1 MTNTTANP
9 TELEP
14 RAAGVLR
21 AIRVLISCYVG
32 LSALTLVVA
41 VLLGGDHDLV
51 PDSVWVRGVVV
62 LASSVLL
69 AVFAARAARG
79 SRSAWRRVWLISAIM
94 TVAIVVIVAIPG
106 VFPVWMKLEQVA
118 CGALLVSVFALARS
132 RVLRTAFAAPARG

>member
-1 MTNTTANP
+1 MTNTTAHP

-14 RAAGVLR
+14 RAASVLR

-41 VLLGGDHDLV
+41 VLLGGDPDLV
-51 PDSVWVRGVVV
+51 PDSVWIRGVIV

-79 SRSAWRRVWLISAIM
+79 SRSAWRRVWLFAAIM

-118 CGALLVSVFALARS
+118 CGALLLTVFTLART
-132 RVLRTAFAAPARG
+132 RVLRTAFAVPARG

>member
-1 MTNTTANP
+1 MTNTTAHP

-41 VLLGGDHDLV
+41 VLLGGDPDLV
-51 PDSVWVRGVVV
+51 PDSVWIRGVIV

-79 SRSAWRRVWLISAIM
+79 SRSAWRRVWLFAAIM

-118 CGALLVSVFALARS
+118 CGALLFTVVVLARS
-132 RVLRTAFAAPARG
+132 RPLRTAFAAPARG